1 MAMDRAQKAALR
13 DTLAE
18 RFEKANGAVVAE
30 YRGLTVAELTEL
42 RVKLRAAGAEFKVLK
57 NRVAKKAIEAKSPKT
72 AAILNDLKGPIGL
85 VLINGDFAAATKSLL
100 EFGKERPELFKVTAG
115 VMDTKRVTPEELKAI
130 SELPSKEVLLGRI
143 VGTLVSPHRG
153 LLNVLNGVPR
163 NLVQVINAIKDK
175 KNA

>member
-13 DTLAE
+13 DNLAE

-42 RVKLRAAGAEFKVLK
+42 RTKLRASGAEFKVLK

-100 EFGKERPELFKVTAG
+100 EFGKERAELFKITAG
-115 VMDTKRVTPEELKAI
+115 VMDAKRVSFEDLKAI

>member
-13 DTLAE
+13 DSLAE

-42 RVKLRAAGAEFKVLK
+42 RIKLRAAGAEFKVLK

-100 EFGKERPELFKVTAG
+100 EFGKERAELFKITAG
-115 VMDTKRVTPEELKAI
+115 VMDAKRVSPDELKAI

>member
-1 MAMDRAQKAALR
+1 MAMDRAQKQALG

-18 RFEKANGAVVAE
+18 RFEQANGAVVAE
-30 YRGLTVAELTEL
+30 YRGLTVADLTDL
-42 RVKLRAAGAEFKVLK
+42 RTKLRAANADFKVLK

-72 AAILNDLKGPIGL
+72 AAILEDLKGPIGL

-100 EFGKERPELFKVTAG
+100 EFGKDRPELFVVKAG
-115 VMDTKRVTPEELKAI
+115 VMDAKRVTVEELKAI

-143 VGTLVSPHRG
+143 VGTLVAPHRG

-163 NLVQVINAIKDK
+163 NLVQVINAIKET
-175 KNA
+175 KNS

>member
-1 MAMDRAQKAALR
+1 MDRAQKAALR
-13 DTLAE
+13 ESLAE

-85 VLINGDFAAATKSLL
+85 VLISGDFAAATKSLL
-100 EFGKERPELFKVTAG
+100 EFGKERAELFRITAG
-115 VMDTKRVTPEELKAI
+115 VMDTKRVTVDELKAI

>member
-13 DTLAE
+13 DNLAE
-18 RFEKANGAVVAE
+18 RFEKANGAVIAE

-85 VLINGDFAAATKSLL
+85 VLISGDFAAATKSLL
-100 EFGKERPELFKVTAG
+100 EFGKERSEIFKITAG
-115 VMDTKRVTPEELKAI
+115 VMDAKRVSLDDLKAI

>member
-1 MAMDRAQKAALR
+1 MDRAQKAALR
-13 DTLAE
+13 ESLAE

-30 YRGLTVAELTEL
+30 YRGLSVAELTEL

-85 VLINGDFAAATKSLL
+85 VLISGDFAAATKSLL
-100 EFGKERPELFKVTAG
+100 EFGKDRAELFKITAG
-115 VMDTKRVTPEELKAI
+115 VMDAKRVSLDDLKAI